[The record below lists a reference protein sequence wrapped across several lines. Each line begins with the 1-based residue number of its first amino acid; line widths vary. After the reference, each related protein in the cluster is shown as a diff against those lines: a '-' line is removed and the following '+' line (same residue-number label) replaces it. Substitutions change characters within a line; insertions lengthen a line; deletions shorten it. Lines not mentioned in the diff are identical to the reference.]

1 MIITVLYLILTVL
14 GLASGQTPQQVK
26 SLISNLFS
34 SYDKRIRPVQDQSL
48 PVILDVSFNLISII
62 GVDEVNEKLETSGY
76 LTVQWDDS
84 MLTWDPATN
93 NGIQRIFLPQ
103 NDIWK
108 PDLVLGNGFKKFEEF
123 GGSFYFV
130 DILSTGTVLWQ
141 PFQVFESH
149 CTIDTTYFPYDKE
162 VCDIV
167 FLVWSYT
174 VFDVE
179 IRKSAEGVDLYGYK
193 ESGVWEITHTE
204 AKVSK
209 DSAES
214 KVTFS
219 IHLKRK
225 PLYFVLNIIAPILF
239 LGLLTILVFV
249 LPVDSGEKMSY
260 AMTVFLSFAV
270 FLSIINTQLP
280 VSSDSTSV
288 LSFYLLLQ
296 MSMGVLILVITALQI
311 RLHHRDST
319 VPISRVFKIIVN
331 LERCLKCSKSC
342 RPSNVSTSSSESD
355 KDNQINNSL
364 KLPGENLQEAS
375 NCEWKDVA
383 SAIDSLAFWFFLI
396 LYLCL
401 TAYLFLSI
409 AT

>member
-1 MIITVLYLILTVL
+1 MTVAVLYLTIAVL
-14 GLASGQTPQQVK
+14 GHASGQTPQQVK
-26 SLISNLFS
+26 SLITDLFS
-34 SYDKRIRPVQDQSL
+34 SYDKRIRPVSDQSL
-48 PVILDVSFNLISII
+48 PVILDVSLNLISII

-76 LTVQWDDS
+76 LTVQWQDS
-84 MLTWDPATN
+84 MLTWDPAVN
-93 NGIQRIFLPQ
+93 NGIERIFLPQ
-103 NDIWK
+103 NEIWK

-130 DILSTGTVLWQ
+130 DILNTGNVLWQ

-149 CTIDTTYFPYDKE
+149 CAIDTTYFPYDKE
-162 VCDIV
+162 VCEIV

-179 IRKSAEGVDLYGYK
+179 IRKSAEGVDLIGYK

-204 AKVSK
+204 ARVSK
-209 DSAES
+209 DSVES

-225 PLYFVLNIIAPILF
+225 PLYFVLNIIVPILF

-270 FLSIINTQLP
+270 FLTIINTQLP

-311 RLHHRDST
+311 RLHHRDAA
-319 VPISRVFKIIVN
+319 VPISRLFRIIVN
-331 LERCLKCSKSC
+331 FERCLKCYKSC
-342 RPSNVSTSSSESD
+342 LSSKASTSPLKSD
-355 KDNQINNSL
+355 KEKHTDNSL
-364 KLPGENLQEAS
+364 EMPGEILQET
-375 NCEWKDVA
+375 NDCEWKDVA

-396 LYLCL
+396 LYLSL
-401 TAYLFLSI
+401 TAHLFLSI
-409 AT
+409 AI